1 MEKIVKLIENF
12 PGFLKTALLKVD
24 YEILTKLEEI
34 RIRAGQPIFLLTG
47 NEEYML
53 SENGITVSVQLAETP
68 DIERVHELVLKITE
82 NSLYAYM
89 DEMKNG
95 FVTLKGGHRVGVCGT
110 AVCNGEIFLNIS
122 EINSL
127 NIRVARELKGISNK
141 LVPYIMEDGIKNTLI
156 VSPPGVGKTTY
167 LRDLTRNISNLTKH
181 INITL
186 IDERSEVA
194 AVYEGLASNDV
205 GMRTD
210 ILNGFKKSDGIIH
223 AIRSMAPSVI
233 AVDEIGSD
241 DDIKAINYAALSG
254 VKIIS
259 TAHASNLFELK
270 EKGIL
275 KHFDLL
281 IVLKKTGSDRIG
293 EIVCL

>member
-1 MEKIVKLIENF
+1 MEKIVKLTENF
-12 PGFLKTALLKVD
+12 PDFLKRALLKTE

-34 RIRAGQPIFLLTG
+34 RIRAGQPVFLLTG
-47 NEEYML
+47 DEEYML
-53 SENGITVSVQLAETP
+53 SENGVTMSVQLAIKP
-68 DIERVHELVLKITE
+68 DMDKIHEIVLSITE

-95 FVTLKGGHRVGVCGT
+95 FLTLKGGHRVGICGT
-110 AVCNGEIFLNIS
+110 AVCDGDRLINIS
-122 EINSL
+122 EINSI

-141 LVPYIMEDGIKNTLI
+141 LIPYITENGIKNTLI

-167 LRDLTRNISNLTKH
+167 LRDLTRNISNLVKH

-194 AVYEGLASNDV
+194 AVFEGIASNDV
-205 GMRTD
+205 GLRTD

-223 AIRSMAPSVI
+223 AIRSMAPAVI

-241 DDIKAINYAALSG
+241 EDLKAVNYAALSG

-259 TAHASNLFELK
+259 TAHASNLPELK

-275 KHFDLL
+275 KYFNLL
-281 IVLKKTGSDRIG
+281 IILKKNDGDRIG